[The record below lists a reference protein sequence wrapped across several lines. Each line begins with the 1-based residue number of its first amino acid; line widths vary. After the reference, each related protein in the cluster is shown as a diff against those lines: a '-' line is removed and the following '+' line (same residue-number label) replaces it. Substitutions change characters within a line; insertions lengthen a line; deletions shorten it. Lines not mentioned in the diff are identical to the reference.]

1 MKKGFDSHR
10 ALLLNKEMR
19 SSSVFQ
25 GRLLVP
31 LIDRGCMAPVWAI
44 LDKANSDQIKEF
56 MDSRQAEYIRSVL
69 EKRDIDSLNKFLSY
83 GNSRSEGPASLTE
96 VKLSKACEQL
106 GLGN

>member
-1 MKKGFDSHR
+1 
-10 ALLLNKEMR
+10 
-19 SSSVFQ
+19 
-25 GRLLVP
+25 
-31 LIDRGCMAPVWAI
+31 
-44 LDKANSDQIKEF
+44 

-83 GNSRSEGPASLTE
+83 GKSTAEELTSLTE